1 MHLPSLMDPG
11 DGLMVW
17 RSTLTVLVLGKNR
30 KKGAGGVTAAAPRV
44 RVRERVGSP
53 MHWDA
58 APRGRQ
64 GGVADAAPKG
74 RKGGCYCACSVF
86 ETACPPSKIRTTRR
100 LIVGIWM
107 APWVDSTVSSTG
119 T

>member
-44 RVRERVGSP
+44 RVRES
-53 MHWDA
+53 
-58 APRGRQ
+58 
-64 GGVADAAPKG
+64 GVADALGCSPEGEAGWCRRCSPKG
-74 RKGGCYCACSVF
+74 EAGWGRRCSP
-86 ETACPPSKIRTTRR
+86 EGEEGWLLLR
-100 LIVGIWM
+100 LLY
-107 APWVDSTVSSTG
+107 D
-119 T
+119 